1 MSTDLTRTQTPEEK
15 ELGRK
20 LAELSVLEVE
30 LTQRELDL
38 ATLQAELHAFERR
51 YLRIVG
57 VRYADLD
64 EIEAQIAEAQARLSP
79 QNNQAQEQASQAR
92 TQANESAQT
101 SKIAQQPGRKD
112 KFTPSD
118 ALKQLYREAAKR
130 IHPDL
135 ATDEDDRVRRQRFM
149 AEANQAYEN
158 GDEARLREILRE
170 WESSPESVKGDGVGA
185 ELIRVIRKIAQ
196 IERRLQAIED
206 TMARLQSSDLCRL
219 KAEVEKG
226 ETEGRDLLT
235 EMASRLDQEI
245 VEAKSRRLMQTSLWG
260 KNRER

>member
-51 YLRIVG
+51 YLRMVG

-64 EIEAQIAEAQARLSP
+64 EIEAQVAEAQAKSSP
-79 QNNQAQEQASQAR
+79 TNNQAQQRASQAR
-92 TQANESAQT
+92 MQANESTQASKTAQE
-101 SKIAQQPGRKD
+101 SGPRD

-118 ALKQLYREAAKR
+118 ALKALYRDVAKCV
-130 IHPDL
+130 HPDL
-135 ATDEDDRVRRQRFM
+135 ATDENDRLRRQRFM
-149 AEANQAYEN
+149 AEANQAYEDA
-158 GDEARLREILRE
+158 DEARLREILRE
-170 WESSPESVKGDGVGA
+170 WKSSPESVKGDGVGA

-196 IERRLQAIED
+196 IERRLQTIQD
-206 TMARLQSSDLCRL
+206 TIAQLQASDLCRL
-219 KAEVEKG
+219 KAEAEKG
-226 ETEGRDLLT
+226 ETEGRDLLA
-235 EMASRLDQEI
+235 EMASRLDRQI
-245 VEAKSRRLMQTSLWG
+245 VDARKHLASLQ
-260 KNRER
+260 

>member
-1 MSTDLTRTQTPEEK
+1 MSTDLIRTQTPEEK
-15 ELGRK
+15 EFAKK

-64 EIEAQIAEAQARLSP
+64 ELEAQIAEAQARLSP
-79 QNNQAQEQASQAR
+79 QNNQPQQRASQAR
-92 TQANESAQT
+92 AQANESAQA
-101 SKIAQQPGRKD
+101 SKTAQDPGRKD

-118 ALKQLYREAAKR
+118 ALKALYREVAKCV
-130 IHPDL
+130 HPDL
-135 ATDEDDRVRRQRFM
+135 ATDENDRVRRQRFM
-149 AEANQAYEN
+149 AEGNQAYEN

-185 ELIRVIRKIAQ
+185 ELIRIIRKIAQ
-196 IERRLQAIED
+196 IVRRSQTIED
-206 TMARLQSSDLCRL
+206 TIARLQTSDLCRL
-219 KAEVEKG
+219 KLEVEKG
-226 ETEGRDLLT
+226 ETEGRDLLA
-235 EMASRLDQEI
+235 EMATRLDRQI
-245 VEAKSRRLMQTSLWG
+245 VDARKHLASLQ
-260 KNRER
+260 